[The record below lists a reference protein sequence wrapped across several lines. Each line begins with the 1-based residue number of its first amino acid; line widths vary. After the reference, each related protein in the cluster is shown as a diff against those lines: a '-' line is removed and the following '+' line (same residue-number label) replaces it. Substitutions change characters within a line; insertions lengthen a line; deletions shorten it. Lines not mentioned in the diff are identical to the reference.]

1 MAEIYVRKTGERISG
16 EEAVK
21 AFLDRQGVLYEHWDI
36 SKLPEHLKEK
46 FELSEEEKAEIL
58 RVFDPE
64 IRDLAARR
72 GYQIWDVVALSDA
85 TPNLEELLKKF
96 EAIHTHSEDEIRA
109 IVGGKGRFVIK
120 GQGDTGYFDVE
131 LTAGDLISVPENTP
145 HFFTLMENRKT
156 VAVRLF
162 IEPNGWIATP
172 YDDPEFVKA

>member
-1 MAEIYVRKTGERISG
+1 MAEIRIRNTNERIRG

-21 AFLDRQGVLYEHWDI
+21 AFLESQGVLYEHWDI
-36 SKLPEHLKEK
+36 NKLPERLREK
-46 FELSEEEKAEIL
+46 FDLTDEEKAEIL
-58 RVFDPE
+58 SIFEPE
-64 IRDLAARR
+64 IRDLADRR
-72 GYQIWDVVALSDA
+72 GYRIWDIISLSDA

-109 IVGGKGRFVIK
+109 IVGGKGVFVIK

-145 HFFTLMENRKT
+145 HFFTLMENRQT

-162 IEPNGWIATP
+162 IEENGWIATP